1 MKQIYKAINDIK
13 IALTISNN
21 LEVQSIVKINDTI
34 FDDVILAELE
44 NNTRVLELDLKSGD
58 VVLGNDNEL
67 ITYTINQLGTHIT
80 VKQLN

>member
-34 FDDVILAELE
+34 FDDVILAESE
-44 NNTRVLELDLKSGD
+44 NNTRILEIDLKKDD
-58 VVLGNDNEL
+58 VINVTDSKL
-67 ITYTINQLGTHIT
+67 INYTI
-80 VKQLN
+80 